1 MINQNV
7 CRDIA
12 LEIDLIKNQLKTIPS
27 SSTIY
32 AEIRLYRLKLLVKKL
47 GCDIE

>member
-7 CRDIA
+7 CRDIE
-12 LEIDLIKNQLKTIPS
+12 LEIELINNQLKRIPS

-32 AEIRLYRLKLLVKKL
+32 AEIRLHRLKLLVKKL
-47 GCDIE
+47 GCDIQ